1 MDARIQEMLD
11 HHEIR
16 KVLAEY
22 VHGCDRCDTSAMAG
36 VYWED
41 SWDDHGVTQA
51 PGPEFARIMTTTR
64 IPQDSETLS
73 HLLGQSLIAVDGDGA
88 GAETYFI
95 AVTLAN
101 GADGRPRCHQLG
113 GRYVD
118 RLERRDGVWKIVH
131 RVAVRDWSV
140 SHVVEEDSFARAQLR
155 PGART
160 SEDASYAVLG
170 REHGG
175 IG

>member
-1 MDARIQEMLD
+1 MDPVLQEIVD
-11 HHEIR
+11 HHQIR

-22 VHGCDRCDTSAMAG
+22 VHGCDRCDTSAMAS

-41 SWDDHGVTQA
+41 SWDDHGLTQA
-51 PGPEFARIMTTTR
+51 SGAEFARIMTTQR

-73 HLLGQSLIAVDGDGA
+73 HLLGQSLIALDGDRA

-95 AVTLAN
+95 AVTLAK
-101 GADGRPRCHQLG
+101 GVDGRPRCHQLG

-118 RLERRDGVWKIVH
+118 RLERRGGEWKIVD
-131 RVAVRDWSV
+131 RIALRDWSV
-140 SHVVEEDSFARAQLR
+140 SHVVAEDSFARAQLR
-155 PGART
+155 PGERSSA
-160 SEDASYAVLG
+160 DASYAALG